1 MYSIPI
7 VIKSRGEISNLITSF
22 NDEMNFICIMKQ
34 ITDTEESVSELAKQ
48 VNNVIGLHKYQGR
61 QQQPGFS
68 TNQQKCT
75 QNMYFFRDWLA

>member
-7 VIKSRGEISNLITSF
+7 VVNSRREISNLITSF

-48 VNNVIGLHKYQGR
+48 VDYIMGLCKFQGR

-68 TNQQKCT
+68 TNQQK
-75 QNMYFFRDWLA
+75 